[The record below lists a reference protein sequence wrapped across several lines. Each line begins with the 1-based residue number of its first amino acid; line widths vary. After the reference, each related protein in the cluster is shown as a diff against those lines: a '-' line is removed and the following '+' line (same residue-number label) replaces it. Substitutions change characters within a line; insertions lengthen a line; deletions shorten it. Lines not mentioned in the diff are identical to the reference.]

1 MIKDT
6 ITKRVDEDDE
16 ELEEGEEKWDDDF
29 DVKQNDLVLKRNN
42 NNNHNRSFWSNNNKT
57 DIKRSG
63 SFKAPCIQI
72 TLPNIVSDSNAKSSE
87 TVFIFYCL
95 GCFRNSVSETKRTF
109 ISKSFSIS
117 NNMTINRL
125 I

>member
-1 MIKDT
+1 MLLILSHFIYSRAKENETILIKDT

-29 DVKQNDLVLKRNN
+29 DVKQNDLVIKRNN
-42 NNNHNRSFWSNNNKT
+42 NNNNNYNRSFWSNNNKT

-72 TLPNIVSDSNAKSSE
+72 TLPNIVSDSKAKISE
-87 TVFIFYCL
+87 TVFNFFCL
-95 GCFRNSVSETKRTF
+95 YKFDF
-109 ISKSFSIS
+109 F
-117 NNMTINRL
+117 
-125 I
+125 